1 MKSIIALSASI
12 LPLIAFAAADAN
24 SGAAGGTSGAAGAKP
39 TADPKATDAKAQAN
53 AKAKADA
60 KAEGKEKE
68 PKQPKRGVGTVAM
81 EAILDG
87 ASNEEALAAVR
98 KEFPDA
104 NTTKASINWYRNKL
118 RKDGTVSTGG
128 AWKGKPVPN
137 AREMAKAAKE
147 AQEGKDAENAKAGD
161 NKPTAGDDP
170 MA

>member
-1 MKSIIALSASI
+1 MKSIIALTAGI
-12 LPLIAFAAADAN
+12 LPLIAYAAPDAKSGAAAGGKPTKAADAKP
-24 SGAAGGTSGAAGAKP
+24 AAEAK
-39 TADPKATDAKAQAN
+39 D
-53 AKAKADA
+53 
-60 KAEGKEKE
+60 KE
-68 PKQPKRGVGTVAM
+68 PKAPKRGVGTVAM
-81 EAILDG
+81 EAILNG

-137 AREMAKAAKE
+137 AREMAKAAKA
-147 AQEGKDAENAKAGD
+147 AQEGKDADKAKAGD

-170 MA
+170 TA